1 MTTKKKGKAEKSVD
15 AILKRTVSGKWAAEK
30 KADKNIEDA
39 LKHTMAV
46 LTRSKARK

>member
-1 MTTKKKGKAEKSVD
+1 MASKKKGQTEKSVD
-15 AILKRTVSGKWAAEK
+15 AILKRTVSGKWSAEK
-30 KADKNIEDA
+30 QSNKNIEDA